1 MENIKKTITVITPT
15 FNEEKNIEKV
25 YLEVKKIFKE
35 LEDIEYNHLF
45 IDNDSKD
52 NSQNI
57 LREISSRDKN
67 VKLIFNRTNYGHIKS
82 PFHAIRQTTSDATIF
97 LVCDL
102 QDPPNLIKEFIS
114 KWKSGS
120 KLVIGVKKSS
130 KENSLVFL
138 VRKIYYKLLN
148 LISSEN
154 LQENFLGFGLY
165 DKQVVD
171 YLKKIDDPEPYLRG
185 LVIESGFKP
194 DVIKYDQDKRTAGI
208 TKNNFFT
215 LYDLA
220 MIGITS
226 YSKAPLRIIILI
238 SFLLGLISL
247 SISVVYLLYK
257 LLFWSEF
264 QLGVAPI
271 IVLFTFLFSIVLFFL
286 GIIGE
291 YILSIHIR
299 LRKRPLVIEK
309 ERVNFEK
316 NE

>member
-1 MENIKKTITVITPT
+1 MLITVVTPTYNEEQNIK
-15 FNEEKNIEKV
+15 KV
-25 YLEVKKIFKE
+25 YLEVKNIFKE
-35 LEDIEYNHLF
+35 LKDIQYNHLF

-57 LREISSRDKN
+57 LREIASNDKN
-67 VKLIFNRTNYGHIKS
+67 VKLIFNRTDYGHIKS
-82 PFHAIRQTTSDATIF
+82 PFHAIRQTNSDATIF

-102 QDPPNLIKEFIS
+102 QDPPSLIKEFIS
-114 KWKSGS
+114 KWKAGS
-120 KLVIGVKKSS
+120 KLVLGVKKSS
-130 KENSLVFL
+130 KEKPIIFFI
-138 VRKIYYKLLN
+138 RKIYYRLLN
-148 LISSEN
+148 SISSEN

-171 YLKKIDDPEPYLRG
+171 YLKKVDDPEPYLRG

-194 DVIKYDQDKRTAGI
+194 DVINYDQDKRTAGI

-226 YSKAPLRIIILI
+226 YSKAPLRVIILI

-247 SISVVYLLYK
+247 GVSLVYLFYK
-257 LLFWSEF
+257 LLFWNEF
-264 QLGVAPI
+264 QPGIAPI

-316 NE
+316 NQ

>member
-1 MENIKKTITVITPT
+1 MENIKKTITVVTPT
-15 FNEEKNIEKV
+15 FNEEQNIEKV
-25 YLEVKKIFKE
+25 YLEVKNIFKE
-35 LEDIEYNHLF
+35 LEDIQYNHLF

-52 NSQNI
+52 SSQNI

-67 VKLIFNRTNYGHIKS
+67 VKLIFNRTDYGHIKS

-102 QDPPNLIKEFIS
+102 QDPPNLIKEFVS

-120 KLVIGVKKSS
+120 KLVLGVKKSS

-165 DKQVVD
+165 DKKVVD

-226 YSKAPLRIIILI
+226 YSKAPLRVIILI

-247 SISVVYLLYK
+247 SISVIYLLYK

-309 ERVNFEK
+309 ERINFD
-316 NE
+316 

>member
-1 MENIKKTITVITPT
+1 MENNKKTITVVTPT
-15 FNEEKNIEKV
+15 FNEEQNIEKI
-25 YLEVKKIFKE
+25 YKIVKEIFNE
-35 LEDIEYNHLF
+35 IHDVNYNHLF
-45 IDNDSKD
+45 IDNASKD
-52 NSQNI
+52 NSQKI
-57 LREISSRDKN
+57 LRQIATNDKN
-67 VKLIFNRTNYGHIKS
+67 VQVILNRTDYGHIKS
-82 PFHAIRQTTSDATIF
+82 PFHAIKQTNTDATIF

-102 QDPPNLIKEFIS
+102 QDPPILIKNFVK
-114 KWKSGS
+114 KWRDGS
-120 KLVIGVKKSS
+120 KLVLGVKKTS
-130 KENSLVFL
+130 KENSLVFF
-138 VRKIYYKLLN
+138 VRQVYYKLLN
-148 LISSEN
+148 FISSED

-165 DKQVVD
+165 DKEVVN
-171 YLKKIDDPEPYLRG
+171 YLKDIDDPEPYLRG

-194 DVIKYDQDKRTAGI
+194 EIVMYDQEKRVAGI

-226 YSKAPLRIIILI
+226 YSKAPLRIIVLL

-247 SISVVYLLYK
+247 SISIVYFVYK
-257 LLFWSEF
+257 LFYWNEF

-271 IVLFTFLFSIVLFFL
+271 IILFTLLFSIVLFFL

-309 ERVNFEK
+309 ERINF
-316 NE
+316 